1 MTGLKLHFNSS
12 RVTPLWAAMVALSVL
27 ISIAT
32 GERTRQMLFDGWQ
45 RLSPRKVQAPDVRV
59 VLIDGKSLDFIGP
72 WPWSRYY
79 MARLTED
86 IAKDGAKVIGY
97 DVLFPEQDR
106 ARPELF
112 AKLYPELNPAVASQ
126 VSALPSMDQVFG
138 DVIGRSP
145 VVIARAGASD
155 GVRDASALTVDA
167 EIKGILPKKVDRWPA
182 AIVAIPEIEDVALG
196 HGLVNGQPDPDG
208 TVRAVPLVMDV
219 VGKPMPGLA
228 LEMARLG
235 LDTAGFEVSPS
246 AVEIKG
252 RHIPMDER
260 GRMHF
265 RFGAFPKDNVISAAL
280 VLGDSVPASYFRGKI
295 VLVGLAA
302 EGTSDIVA
310 TPLAGENYGVLV
322 QAQAVDT
329 ILRGGW
335 LSRPPWAGLVEWG
348 LAAALALL
356 ALVVSPRGRW
366 SRMAVATV
374 FLALPVASFVAF
386 DRLALLI
393 DAIRPLEVGGAALA
407 GVLIGLFSDTRRERE
422 RLREALVQEQMA
434 AAKTEG
440 ELQAAR
446 EIQMSMVPPRSALA
460 KVDPRLDADAL
471 LEPARSVGGDL
482 YDLMRLDDDR
492 AGFLIGDVTGKGVP
506 AALFMAMS
514 KALTSFVLNREK
526 ADLGKVVT
534 SINEELLRGGA
545 EALSVTMIIGIIDLG
560 NGAISLVCAGHE
572 DPITLSA
579 DGKAESHRLEGG
591 PPLGLVDYPY
601 PVESLQLR
609 GGDALVLVTD
619 GITEAQDAA
628 SALYGRDHLLERL
641 KPGTAAETCER
652 LRDDVRKFEGGVEAT
667 DDLTVMTLRYLG

>member
-1 MTGLKLHFNSS
+1 MTGLKLPFNSS
-12 RVTPLWAAMVALSVL
+12 RVTPLWAAMVALAVL
-27 ISIAT
+27 VSIAT

-45 RLSPRKVQAPDVRV
+45 RLSPRKVEAPDVRV
-59 VLIDGKSLDFIGP
+59 VLIDGKSLEFVGP

-112 AKLYPELNPAVASQ
+112 AKLYPELNPGVASQ

-167 EIKGILPKKVDRWPA
+167 EIKGTLPKKVDRWPA

-196 HGLVNGQPDPDG
+196 HGLVNGQPDSDG
-208 TVRAVPLVMDV
+208 TVRAVPLVMNV

-235 LDTAGFEVSPS
+235 MDAPGFAVSPS
-246 AVEIKG
+246 AVTIKG
-252 RHIPMDER
+252 RQVPIDER

-265 RFGAFPKDNVISAAL
+265 RFGAFPKGNVISAAL
-280 VLGDSVPASYFRGKI
+280 VLGDSVPAGYFRGKI

-366 SRMAVATV
+366 SRIAVSTV
-374 FLALPVASFVAF
+374 FLALPIASFVAF

-460 KVDPRLDADAL
+460 RVDPRLDADAL

-545 EALSVTMIIGIIDLG
+545 EALSVTMIIGIIDLSTG
-560 NGAISLVCAGHE
+560 RVSLVCAGHE
-572 DPITLSA
+572 DPITLGA
-579 DGKAESHRLEGG
+579 EGKVESHRLEGG

-609 GGDALVLVTD
+609 AGDALVLVTD

-628 SALYGRDHLLERL
+628 SALYGRDHLLDRI
-641 KPGTAAETCER
+641 KRGSATDICER
-652 LRDDVRKFEGGVEAT
+652 LRDDVRKFEGGIEAT

>member
-1 MTGLKLHFNSS
+1 MTGLKLLFSSS
-12 RVTPLWAAMVALSVL
+12 RVAPLWTAMVALAVL
-27 ISIAT
+27 VSIGT

-45 RLSPRKVQAPDVRV
+45 QLGPRKIEAPEVRV
-59 VLIDGKSLDFIGP
+59 VLIDGKSLKFIGP

-138 DVIGRSP
+138 QVIGQSP
-145 VVIARAGASD
+145 VVIARAGALD
-155 GVRDASALTVDA
+155 GLRDPSALTVDA
-167 EIKGILPKKVDRWPA
+167 DIKGTLPKKVDRWPA
-182 AIVAIPEIEDVALG
+182 AITAIPEIEDVALG
-196 HGLVNGQPDPDG
+196 HGLINGQPDSDG

-219 VGKPMPGLA
+219 VGKPMPGIA

-235 LDTAGFEVSPS
+235 LDAPGFEVSS
-246 AVEIKG
+246 RAVEIKG
-252 RHIPMDER
+252 RRIPFDER

-265 RFGAFPKDNVISAAL
+265 RFGNFPKANVISAAV
-280 VLGDSVPASYFRGKI
+280 VLGGSVPAGYFKGKI

-322 QAQAVDT
+322 QAQAIDT
-329 ILRGGW
+329 ILGGGW
-335 LSRPPWAGLVEWG
+335 LSRPPWARLVEWG

-366 SRMAVATV
+366 SRIAVATV
-374 FLALPVASFVAF
+374 FLALPIASWVAF
-386 DRLALLI
+386 DRFALLL
-393 DAIRPLEVGGAALA
+393 DAVRPLEVGGAALA
-407 GVLIGLFSDTRRERE
+407 GVLVGLFSDSRRERE
-422 RLREALVQEQMA
+422 RLREALLHEQMA

-446 EIQMSMVPPRSALA
+446 EIQMSMVPPRDALA

-482 YDLMRLDDDR
+482 YDLTRLDDDR

-514 KALTSFVLNREK
+514 KALTSFVLSREK

-545 EALSVTMIIGIIDLG
+545 EALSVTMIIGIIDLST
-560 NGAISLVCAGHE
+560 GAVSLVCAGHE
-572 DPITLSA
+572 DPITLGA
-579 DGKAESHRLEGG
+579 DGNAESHRLEGG
-591 PPLGLVDYPY
+591 PPLGLVEYPY
-601 PVESLQLR
+601 PVETLQLAD
-609 GGDALVLVTD
+609 GDTLVLVTD
-619 GITEAQDAA
+619 GITEAQDRTGK
-628 SALYGRDHLLERL
+628 LYGREHLLDRL
-641 KPGTAAETCER
+641 KQGSATEICER
-652 LRDDVRKFEGGVEAT
+652 LRDDVRKFEGGIEAT